1 MSTGQKACVISLRWR
16 VWQLRLTKYWWKTW
30 LTTVIRHAISRMT
43 VLVAVMKSRM
53 MRAVHVPRCA
63 QGEFHF
69 GCDLSFP
76 LGSAILKPDF
86 NLSFSQLERFWSSVR
101 REMVRYLLLRNSLS
115 SSLTWVVVKAVRFLF
130 LDGSRPLRLSL
141 VLPSCCSTERIL
153 DYIIYQITKFQKEL
167 LSNSGRQWRYK
178 IDRDWAFRRLLW

>member
-1 MSTGQKACVISLRWR
+1 MWFPCVGEYDNWGWQNTGEKLDWQQLYGMPFPGWQCWLQWWSPGWWGPYMFPDVRRVNSISAAIFLFHLVRRFWNQILIWVSVSLR
-16 VWQLRLTKYWWKTW
+16 
-30 LTTVIRHAISRMT
+30 
-43 VLVAVMKSRM
+43 
-53 MRAVHVPRCA
+53 
-63 QGEFHF
+63 
-69 GCDLSFP
+69 
-76 LGSAILKPDF
+76 DF
-86 NLSFSQLERFWSSVR
+86 ESSVR

-167 LSNSGRQWRYK
+167 LSNSGRQWR
-178 IDRDWAFRRLLW
+178 